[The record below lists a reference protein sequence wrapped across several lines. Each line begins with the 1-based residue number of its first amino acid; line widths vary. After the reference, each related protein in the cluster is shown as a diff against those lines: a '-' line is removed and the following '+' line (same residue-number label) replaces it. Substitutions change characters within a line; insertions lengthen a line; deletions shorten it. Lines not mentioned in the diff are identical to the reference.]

1 MNSLSYHESH
11 SHGSLGLPFQ
21 AYSQEDPYGQY
32 FVPYH
37 WHEEVEFIYVTKGSL
52 VLRTQNRTRLLQEGH
67 IYFINP
73 GTLHGLFGNS
83 PFSHHYALVFRLDM
97 LNFLQT
103 DSCQTSYL
111 VPLCTGKYLFPDSEA
126 LAPELTAQIAALI
139 KKAADEYRNCD
150 TSLTAALSIK
160 ITLLQI
166 LELLF
171 ASQSF
176 IPGTQAGETSGDV
189 NPLKA
194 VFSYI
199 ESHYGEKIS
208 LEDLAGTIHM
218 NRNYFCRFF
227 KEKAGKTPFSY
238 LNEYRVN
245 QAASQLLYT
254 RLPIT
259 EIALNAGLENMSY
272 FIRQFRRC
280 KGCTP
285 SAYRNTEDPK
295 SLPIPFLHSVSV
307 FPSGSHLFFCAGYPL
322 EHNHKQHTFN
332 NGSR

>member
-1 MNSLSYHESH
+1 MARISLRS
-11 SHGSLGLPFQ
+11 SL
-21 AYSQEDPYGQY
+21 
-32 FVPYH
+32 
-37 WHEEVEFIYVTKGSL
+37 IRL
-52 VLRTQNRTRLLQEGH
+52 V
-67 IYFINP
+67 
-73 GTLHGLFGNS
+73 S
-83 PFSHHYALVFRLDM
+83 
-97 LNFLQT
+97 
-103 DSCQTSYL
+103 
-111 VPLCTGKYLFPDSEA
+111 
-126 LAPELTAQIAALI
+126 LI

-176 IPGTQAGETSGDV
+176 IPGTQTGEPSGDG

-227 KEKAGKTPFSY
+227 KEKVGKTPFSY

-245 QAASQLLYT
+245 QAASQLLST

-259 EIALNAGLENMSY
+259 EIALNAGFENMSY

-285 SAYRNTEDPK
+285 SAYRNTEDP
-295 SLPIPFLHSVSV
+295 SLCRFRSDILYLFS
-307 FPSGSHLFFCAGYPL
+307 SGSHLFFCAGYPL
-322 EHNHKQHTFN
+322 EHNHK
-332 NGSR
+332 

>member
-227 KEKAGKTPFSY
+227 KEKVKSSFVEYLTEQRNDKAKQLLQYGNFKVYEVGEKVGIYNANYFGILFKKKVGVTPA
-238 LNEYRVN
+238 EYR
-245 QAASQLLYT
+245 
-254 RLPIT
+254 
-259 EIALNAGLENMSY
+259 
-272 FIRQFRRC
+272 
-280 KGCTP
+280 
-285 SAYRNTEDPK
+285 
-295 SLPIPFLHSVSV
+295 
-307 FPSGSHLFFCAGYPL
+307 
-322 EHNHKQHTFN
+322 KQYEK
-332 NGSR
+332 

>member
-139 KKAADEYRNCD
+139 KSSRRVPKLRYLADCRSLDQDHAVADSGTAVCQPVLYPRYTGRRN
-150 TSLTAALSIK
+150 
-160 ITLLQI
+160 
-166 LELLF
+166 
-171 ASQSF
+171 
-176 IPGTQAGETSGDV
+176 
-189 NPLKA
+189 
-194 VFSYI
+194 
-199 ESHYGEKIS
+199 
-208 LEDLAGTIHM
+208 
-218 NRNYFCRFF
+218 
-227 KEKAGKTPFSY
+227 
-238 LNEYRVN
+238 
-245 QAASQLLYT
+245 
-254 RLPIT
+254 
-259 EIALNAGLENMSY
+259 
-272 FIRQFRRC
+272 FR
-280 KGCTP
+280 
-285 SAYRNTEDPK
+285 
-295 SLPIPFLHSVSV
+295 
-307 FPSGSHLFFCAGYPL
+307 
-322 EHNHKQHTFN
+322 
-332 NGSR
+332 

>member
-1 MNSLSYHESH
+1 M
-11 SHGSLGLPFQ
+11 
-21 AYSQEDPYGQY
+21 
-32 FVPYH
+32 
-37 WHEEVEFIYVTKGSL
+37 
-52 VLRTQNRTRLLQEGH
+52 
-67 IYFINP
+67 
-73 GTLHGLFGNS
+73 
-83 PFSHHYALVFRLDM
+83 
-97 LNFLQT
+97 
-103 DSCQTSYL
+103 
-111 VPLCTGKYLFPDSEA
+111 
-126 LAPELTAQIAALI
+126 
-139 KKAADEYRNCD
+139 
-150 TSLTAALSIK
+150 
-160 ITLLQI
+160 QI

-171 ASQSF
+171 ASRSF

-245 QAASQLLYT
+245 QAASQLLST

-259 EIALNAGLENMSY
+259 EIALNAGFENMSY

-295 SLPIPFLHSVSV
+295 SLPIPF
-307 FPSGSHLFFCAGYPL
+307 
-322 EHNHKQHTFN
+322 
-332 NGSR
+332 

>member
-111 VPLCTGKYLFPDSEA
+111 VPLCSGKYLFPDSEA

-227 KEKAGKTPFSY
+227 KESTDD
-238 LNEYRVN
+238 
-245 QAASQLLYT
+245 T
-254 RLPIT
+254 
-259 EIALNAGLENMSY
+259 
-272 FIRQFRRC
+272 
-280 KGCTP
+280 
-285 SAYRNTEDPK
+285 
-295 SLPIPFLHSVSV
+295 IP
-307 FPSGSHLFFCAGYPL
+307 
-322 EHNHKQHTFN
+322 
-332 NGSR
+332 

>member
-103 DSCQTSYL
+103 
-111 VPLCTGKYLFPDSEA
+111 
-126 LAPELTAQIAALI
+126 
-139 KKAADEYRNCD
+139 ADEYRNCD

-171 ASQSF
+171 ASRSF

-245 QAASQLLYT
+245 QAASQLLST

-259 EIALNAGLENMSY
+259 EIALNAGFENMSY

-295 SLPIPFLHSVSV
+295 SLPIPF
-307 FPSGSHLFFCAGYPL
+307 
-322 EHNHKQHTFN
+322 
-332 NGSR
+332 

>member
-160 ITLLQI
+160 ITLKEVTGNMPMPLLI
-166 LELLF
+166 MREGGKTLELLF

-245 QAASQLLYT
+245 QAASQLLST

-259 EIALNAGLENMSY
+259 EIALNAGFENMSY

-295 SLPIPFLHSVSV
+295 SLPIPF
-307 FPSGSHLFFCAGYPL
+307 
-322 EHNHKQHTFN
+322 
-332 NGSR
+332 

>member
-1 MNSLSYHESH
+1 MKLDYIFAIADKVPPAMKRSLIDEPFTPQPCAALDGGSVMAQVKKKDILLSYPYESMDPFI
-11 SHGSLGLPFQ
+11 SLLRE
-21 AYSQEDPYGQY
+21 AANDP
-32 FVPYH
+32 
-37 WHEEVEFIYVTKGSL
+37 S
-52 VLRTQNRTRLLQEGH
+52 
-67 IYFINP
+67 
-73 GTLHGLFGNS
+73 
-83 PFSHHYALVFRLDM
+83 VF
-97 LNFLQT
+97 
-103 DSCQTSYL
+103 
-111 VPLCTGKYLFPDSEA
+111 
-126 LAPELTAQIAALI
+126 
-139 KKAADEYRNCD
+139 
-150 TSLTAALSIK
+150 SIK

-245 QAASQLLYT
+245 QAASQLLST

-259 EIALNAGLENMSY
+259 EIALNAGFENMSY

-295 SLPIPFLHSVSV
+295 SLPIPF
-307 FPSGSHLFFCAGYPL
+307 
-322 EHNHKQHTFN
+322 
-332 NGSR
+332 

>member
-245 QAASQLLYT
+245 QLLST

-259 EIALNAGLENMSY
+259 EIALNAGFENMSY

-295 SLPIPFLHSVSV
+295 SLPIPF
-307 FPSGSHLFFCAGYPL
+307 
-322 EHNHKQHTFN
+322 
-332 NGSR
+332 

>member
-245 QAASQLLYT
+245 QAASPLLST

-259 EIALNAGLENMSY
+259 EIALNAGFENMSY

-295 SLPIPFLHSVSV
+295 SLPIPF
-307 FPSGSHLFFCAGYPL
+307 
-322 EHNHKQHTFN
+322 
-332 NGSR
+332 

>member
-1 MNSLSYHESH
+1 MNNLSYHESH
-11 SHGSLGLPFQ
+11 SHDPLGLPFQ

-52 VLRTQNRTRLLQEGH
+52 VLRTQNCTRLLQEDH

-111 VPLCTGKYLFPDSEA
+111 VPLCTGKYLFPDGEA

-227 KEKAGKTPFSY
+227 
-238 LNEYRVN
+238 
-245 QAASQLLYT
+245 
-254 RLPIT
+254 
-259 EIALNAGLENMSY
+259 
-272 FIRQFRRC
+272 
-280 KGCTP
+280 
-285 SAYRNTEDPK
+285 
-295 SLPIPFLHSVSV
+295 
-307 FPSGSHLFFCAGYPL
+307 
-322 EHNHKQHTFN
+322 
-332 NGSR
+332 

>member
-199 ESHYGEKIS
+199 ESHYGEKKNIS
-208 LEDLAGTIHM
+208 G
-218 NRNYFCRFF
+218 RPCRHNSYEPRLFLPFF
-227 KEKAGKTPFSY
+227 KEKAGK
-238 LNEYRVN
+238 
-245 QAASQLLYT
+245 LLST

-259 EIALNAGLENMSY
+259 EIALNAGFENMSY

-295 SLPIPFLHSVSV
+295 SLPIPF
-307 FPSGSHLFFCAGYPL
+307 
-322 EHNHKQHTFN
+322 
-332 NGSR
+332 

>member
-1 MNSLSYHESH
+1 MVLSVFRFRHILRKILTGNTLCHITGMRKWNLYM
-11 SHGSLGLPFQ
+11 LPK
-21 AYSQEDPYGQY
+21 EVLY
-32 FVPYH
+32 FVPRT
-37 WHEEVEFIYVTKGSL
+37 VPGCSRKDIFI
-52 VLRTQNRTRLLQEGH
+52 LLIPAHCTDCLETVRFPT
-67 IYFINP
+67 IMRW
-73 GTLHGLFGNS
+73 
-83 PFSHHYALVFRLDM
+83 VFRLDM

-245 QAASQLLYT
+245 QAASQLLST

-259 EIALNAGLENMSY
+259 EIALNAGFENMSY

-295 SLPIPFLHSVSV
+295 SLPIPF
-307 FPSGSHLFFCAGYPL
+307 
-322 EHNHKQHTFN
+322 
-332 NGSR
+332 

>member
-176 IPGTQAGETSGDV
+176 IPGTQAGETSGQFINPACFAV
-189 NPLKA
+189 NIIPGQI
-194 VFSYI
+194 VSF
-199 ESHYGEKIS
+199 HV
-208 LEDLAGTIHM
+208 AG
-218 NRNYFCRFF
+218 RNNIRTKRFCGCCDIIPHFLQQCNVYFHANPENFF
-227 KEKAGKTPFSY
+227 DFF
-238 LNEYRVN
+238 
-245 QAASQLLYT
+245 Q
-254 RLPIT
+254 
-259 EIALNAGLENMSY
+259 
-272 FIRQFRRC
+272 IR
-280 KGCTP
+280 
-285 SAYRNTEDPK
+285 D
-295 SLPIPFLHSVSV
+295 
-307 FPSGSHLFFCAGYPL
+307 
-322 EHNHKQHTFN
+322 
-332 NGSR
+332 

>member
-1 MNSLSYHESH
+1 M
-11 SHGSLGLPFQ
+11 
-21 AYSQEDPYGQY
+21 
-32 FVPYH
+32 PYH

-176 IPGTQAGETSGDV
+176 IHGTQAGETSGDV

-245 QAASQLLYT
+245 QAASQLLST

-259 EIALNAGLENMSY
+259 EIALNAGFENMSY

-295 SLPIPFLHSVSV
+295 SLPIPF
-307 FPSGSHLFFCAGYPL
+307 
-322 EHNHKQHTFN
+322 
-332 NGSR
+332 

>member
-171 ASQSF
+171 ASD
-176 IPGTQAGETSGDV
+176 QA
-189 NPLKA
+189 LK
-194 VFSYI
+194 FF
-199 ESHYGEKIS
+199 GCRDM
-208 LEDLAGTIHM
+208 EDLITFAHGDMASLVSPENEKKIQSIASLQMDMDVKTRNGTKTVWAIIRRTSSIYYGHT
-218 NRNYFCRFF
+218 RYVALV
-227 KEKAGKTPFSY
+227 KE
-238 LNEYRVN
+238 R
-245 QAASQLLYT
+245 
-254 RLPIT
+254 
-259 EIALNAGLENMSY
+259 
-272 FIRQFRRC
+272 
-280 KGCTP
+280 
-285 SAYRNTEDPK
+285 
-295 SLPIPFLHSVSV
+295 
-307 FPSGSHLFFCAGYPL
+307 
-322 EHNHKQHTFN
+322 
-332 NGSR
+332 